1 MELPWTSF
9 VAPRARLVRADL
21 MRTERAYF
29 FSPAHGPFAAA
40 RAARAD
46 ASMPGVRF
54 SETAQRALAMLG
66 EGAWTDRH
74 AAAVMRMGS
83 RNVVA
88 LVAAD
93 VAGAFEPAV
102 DAAAALVRVDDEA
115 SVFFIQA
122 DALHASAPPCAGP
135 SAQTLAIGAVSAV
148 LALYLFFRV
157 LSLMLPGGGIFA

>member
-1 MELPWTSF
+1 
-9 VAPRARLVRADL
+9 
-21 MRTERAYF
+21 
-29 FSPAHGPFAAA
+29 
-40 RAARAD
+40 
-46 ASMPGVRF
+46 
-54 SETAQRALAMLG
+54 
-66 EGAWTDRH
+66 
-74 AAAVMRMGS
+74 
-83 RNVVA
+83 VVA